1 MNNSNTYRL
10 STEQLLLI
18 NILNSMYND
27 NLRQL
32 DNLHHSLT
40 TLQESND
47 NIRDLISQLLNIAP
61 TANLATNL
69 GRPANIEANS
79 ERNAYI
85 SEYLRR
91 TANITPN
98 PRISRTISG
107 TIPER
112 TVNSTSNVTNSNM
125 LFPRRRNN
133 TADRNYVELLLPP
146 SILSSLLGIDDSLR
160 DPSYTSELL
169 QELLGPVNIYPT
181 QTQIDNAVRTVH
193 YRDIV
198 SPLNTQCPIGLEDFD
213 DNDIVMVIRQ
223 CGHIFNRN
231 NLMNWFRSNCKCPVC
246 RYDIRNYNPRTSREL
261 NNDASNNLLL

>member
-32 DNLHHSLT
+32 DNLYHSLT

-47 NIRDLISQLLNIAP
+47 NIRNLISQLLNPSP
-61 TANLATNL
+61 TANLELN
-69 GRPANIEANS
+69 REVPANLEVNS

-91 TANITPN
+91 TVSNQRIPSNPTERIANITSN
-98 PRISRTISG
+98 PRIPT
-107 TIPER
+107 ER
-112 TVNSTSNVTNSNM
+112 IA
-125 LFPRRRNN
+125 RRRDN
-133 TADRNYVELLLPP
+133 TSGQHYIELLLSP
-146 SILSSLLGIDDSLR
+146 SVLSSLLPIGIDDSLR
-160 DPSYTSELL
+160 NTNELF

-213 DNDIVMVIRQ
+213 DNDIVMVIRH

-246 RYDIRNYNPRTSREL
+246 RYDIRNYNSRTSREL
-261 NNDASNNLLL
+261 TNDASNNLLL

>member
-1 MNNSNTYRL
+1 
-10 STEQLLLI
+10 
-18 NILNSMYND
+18 MYND

-32 DNLHHSLT
+32 DNLYHSLT

-47 NIRDLISQLLNIAP
+47 NIRNLISQLLHISP

-69 GRPANIEANS
+69 GQTVNLGLNPGSPANLESNLGRPT
-79 ERNAYI
+79 ERNTYI

-91 TANITPN
+91 TANITQN
-98 PRISRTISG
+98 PRISRN
-107 TIPER
+107 IPER
-112 TVNSTSNVTNSNM
+112 TANLTSN
-125 LFPRRRNN
+125 RRRDN
-133 TADRNYVELLLPP
+133 TTDRHYVELSLPP
-146 SILSSLLGIDDSLR
+146 SILSYLLGIGIDDSLR
-160 DPSYTSELL
+160 DPSYTNELL
-169 QELLGPVNIYPT
+169 QYLLEPVNIYPT
-181 QTQIDNAVRTVH
+181 QAQIDNAVRTVH